1 MLKNRLQRFL
11 EKHLID
17 NFLKN
22 TFRESI
28 LVKNTSD
35 RNFTKQ
41 TLNTI
46 TYDIKITCTTK
57 LKSQILTQSWFLRMY
72 Y

>member
-17 NFLKN
+17 DFLKN
-22 TFRESI
+22 TFRENI

-35 RNFTKQ
+35 RNSTKQ

-46 TYDIKITCTTK
+46 TYDIKITYTTK

>member
-1 MLKNRLQRFL
+1 MKNRLQRFL

-17 NFLKN
+17 DFPKN
-22 TFRESI
+22 TFRENI

-35 RNFTKQ
+35 RNSTKQ

-46 TYDIKITCTTK
+46 TYDIKITYTTK